1 MAPKFSRFVIPRT
14 AFNDPRIFAL
24 RLRPRIGCL
33 TEHLRKPLGTISI
46 ERPFPD
52 VSMHI
57 MQSPR
62 IRFLLPNPMAFVTAV
77 FHRPRIFIE
86 KLGIVAERPTDLRPC
101 PRRIVRPS

>member
-1 MAPKFSRFVIPRT
+1 MSPEVSRFVIPRT

-46 ERPFPD
+46 ARPFPD

-62 IRFLLPNPMAFVTAV
+62 IRVLLPNTMAFVTAV

-86 KLGIVAERPTDLRPC
+86 QLGIVSQRPPGLHP
-101 PRRIVRPS
+101 